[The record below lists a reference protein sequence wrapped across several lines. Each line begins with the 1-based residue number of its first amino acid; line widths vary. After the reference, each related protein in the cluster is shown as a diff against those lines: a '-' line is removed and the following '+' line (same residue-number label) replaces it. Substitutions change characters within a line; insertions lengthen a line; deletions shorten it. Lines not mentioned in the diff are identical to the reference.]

1 MLINL
6 PSLNMETHLLVL
18 VILLVMIQL
27 SVGDLEVMVIQ
38 QLFARIVLKTGEIQE
53 ILSFLTLSVGV
64 IPKFCNW

>member
-1 MLINL
+1 M
-6 PSLNMETHLLVL
+6 L

-53 ILSFLTLSVGV
+53 ILSF
-64 IPKFCNW
+64 